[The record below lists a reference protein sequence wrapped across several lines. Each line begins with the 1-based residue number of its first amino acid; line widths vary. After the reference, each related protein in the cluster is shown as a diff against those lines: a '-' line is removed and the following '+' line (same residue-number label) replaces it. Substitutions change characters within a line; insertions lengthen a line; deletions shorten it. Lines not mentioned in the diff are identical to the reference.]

1 MLDLA
6 MAPTVI
12 YAGDATEQRSPHV
25 VEELVQPVPTRAGAD
40 PAMIDARNSVDT
52 DRPIGRTNAAGSA
65 RRCPPETFTQL
76 GRDRLPAPRPQVG
89 AGPRRPAGPAPET
102 MPSGRFGQYELI
114 RQIGCGGMGTVYLAR
129 DLRLGRLVA
138 IKFLARLDSD
148 DNALLLA
155 EARVTARCNHENIV
169 VIHDVGEHCGQAFM
183 VFEYVAGQTLRAWL
197 DDRTRHGGG
206 GARLEPSV
214 AATLMIPVVRA
225 LAYAHDMGI
234 VHRDLKP
241 ANIMLTDAGTLK
253 VLDFG
258 IATLLAGDT
267 DGASMHVP
275 AIAEPGAIMGTLPYM
290 SPEQLA
296 GGAIDH
302 RADLWAVGV
311 MLFQMVT
318 GTHPVV
324 HDGGDSRTALR
335 DLTLLDVPMPSAG
348 EHRPDLGPLAGIIDR
363 CLIKDRAHRTRD
375 AHVLLRELEAIGAG
389 CRVAVLGH
397 DGNPFAGLAPFQ
409 EADADR
415 FYGRTR
421 EVGAV
426 RARLRSCPL
435 VALAGPSGVG
445 KSSLV
450 RAGVIP
456 LLKRSGEGWDTFTLR
471 PGRAPLAA
479 LSAILID
486 LTIDSAAVTSGAGEH
501 AADARRADLRAEPGQ
516 LGATLR
522 AWAHRTRR
530 CVLVFVDQFEELY
543 TLCGDADERAAFLAC
558 LDGVADDASSP
569 LRVLLSI
576 RSDFLDRLAEHR
588 QLADDINHGLMFV
601 PPLDCDGLRDALIC
615 PVEAADC
622 RYEDP
627 AIVDDMLAGVA
638 AAAGSLPL
646 LQFAAAQLW
655 TERDRDRRL
664 LTRASY
670 QGMGGIA
677 GTLAS
682 HADQV
687 LAGISGGERAL
698 VRAIFERLVTP
709 ERTRAVV
716 SLGELRELPGAPDD
730 IERLIHRLVDA
741 RLLVV
746 EARAGDDR
754 TAELVHESL
763 IERWPTLVGWLDENR
778 DDAAVLTRLRTAAA
792 AWQASDRDDGVLW
805 RDEPARRALAWLSHY
820 RGELGRRER
829 AYLDAVRAVA
839 TRAQQRT
846 RLVRRRVIAA
856 AIAAPMILLAV
867 ASVALVRISRAEH
880 EASQQRD
887 ALRATTDEL
896 QSSLATK
903 AQQTQRISELL
914 HETET
919 ERDHARRQTAAAEQA
934 SEQAMRERDNARR
947 QTAAAKQAR
956 DQATLAEHQARI
968 EKGNA
973 ERAAQAA
980 NEARAKEAEAAD
992 RVRHS
997 EQEKKA
1003 IIDRAVGPI
1012 QPSL

>member
-1 MLDLA
+1 MSNVSITPFA
-6 MAPTVI
+6 M
-12 YAGDATEQRSPHV
+12 YARHATEEPDPRSIQDP
-25 VEELVQPVPTRAGAD
+25 VQPVPSRSGARAERIVIRGGLGTDELAGRAD
-40 PAMIDARNSVDT
+40 AY
-52 DRPIGRTNAAGSA
+52 AATIA
-65 RRCPPETFTQL
+65 PPRLAETLTHT
-76 GRDRLPAPRPQVG
+76 
-89 AGPRRPAGPAPET
+89 GPRDPREGPPAAPASEASVPG
-102 MPSGRFGQYELI
+102 GRFGQYEVI
-114 RQIGCGGMGTVYLAR
+114 RQIGRGGMGTVYLAR

-138 IKFLARLDSD
+138 IKFLARRDSH
-148 DNALLLA
+148 DNALFLA

-169 VIHDVGEHCGQAFM
+169 VIHDVGEYRQRPYM
-183 VFEYVAGQTLRAWL
+183 VFEYVAGQTLRTWL
-197 DDRTRHGGG
+197 DDRARHSGD
-206 GARLEPSV
+206 GALLEPSL

-225 LAYAHDMGI
+225 LAYAHDVGI

-241 ANIMLTDAGTLK
+241 ANIMLTDAGTIK

-258 IATLLAGDT
+258 IATLLAGAELCST
-267 DGASMHVP
+267 AVHIP
-275 AIAEPGAIMGTLPYM
+275 AIAEPGAIMGTLPFM
-290 SPEQLA
+290 SPEQLE
-296 GGAIDH
+296 GGTIDP
-302 RADLWAVGV
+302 RTDLWAVGI
-311 MLFQMVT
+311 MLYQMVT
-318 GTHPVV
+318 GAHPVV
-324 HDGGDSRTALR
+324 HDGHSQSALH
-335 DLTLLDVPMPSAG
+335 DIATLDVPMPSVG
-348 EHRPDLGPLAGIIDR
+348 ERRPGLGPLAGIIDR

-375 AHVLLRELEAIGAG
+375 AHVLLRELEAIAAG
-389 CRVAVLGH
+389 RRVAVLGH

-426 RARLRSCPL
+426 RARLRSCAL

-456 LLKRSGEGWDTFTLR
+456 LLKRSGEGWDTFTIR
-471 PGRAPLAA
+471 PGRNPLAA
-479 LSAILID
+479 LSAIRIGLATD
-486 LTIDSAAVTSGAGEH
+486 PASSSLVVSGASGEH
-501 AADARRADLRAEPGQ
+501 APDPTPDLRAAPGQ
-516 LGATLR
+516 LGAALR

-530 CVLVFVDQFEELY
+530 RVLVFVDQFEELY
-543 TLCGDADERAAFLAC
+543 TLCAESDERAAFLAC

-588 QLADDINHGLMFV
+588 HLADDVNHGLMFV
-601 PPLDCDGLRDALIC
+601 PPLDREGLRDALVR

-627 AIVDDMLAGVA
+627 AIVDDMLAAVA
-638 AAAGSLPL
+638 AASGSLPL
-646 LQFAAAQLW
+646 LQFAAARLW
-655 TERDRDRRL
+655 TERDQGRRL

-670 QGMGGIA
+670 QAMGGIA
-677 GTLAS
+677 GTLAG
-682 HADQV
+682 HADHV
-687 LAGISGGERAL
+687 LGAISGGERAL

-746 EARAGDDR
+746 EARAGDDH

-778 DDAAVLTRLRTAAA
+778 DDAAFLSRLRTAAA
-792 AWQASDRDDGVLW
+792 AWQSSDRDDGVLW
-805 RDEPARRALAWLSHY
+805 RDEPARQALVWLSHY

-829 AYLDAVRAVA
+829 AYLDAVRDVA
-839 TRAQQRT
+839 TRAQRRT
-846 RLVRRRVIAA
+846 RLVRRRLIAA
-856 AIAAPMILLAV
+856 VVAVPMILLAV

-887 ALRATTDEL
+887 ALRATTGEL
-896 QSSLATK
+896 QASLATK
-903 AQQTQRISELL
+903 AQQTQRIGELL
-914 HETET
+914 REAEI

-934 SEQAMRERDNARR
+934 SEQARRERDNAQR
-947 QTAAAKQAR
+947 QTAVAKRAR
-956 DQATLAEHQARI
+956 DQATTAEHQARI
-968 EKGNA
+968 EKANA
-973 ERAAQAA
+973 ESAAQAA
-980 NEARAKEAEAAD
+980 DDARAKEAEAAR
-992 RVRHS
+992 RVRQS
-997 EQEKKA
+997 EQEKKS